1 MQEHARENGTQAF
14 SSGPVTGPWYPHAK
28 CQCNKHQDTR
38 NITLQ
43 ALSCLHSEITSTRL
57 SFRVIHTSV
66 AVSRMPMRRFL
77 SLGVA
82 HARSEPGTSYFAHN
96 RKPDSIHDEDD
107 EEGAVVVVTAVEH
120 PKLLGLGPEST
131 RPELLLPESH
141 KPTSQSRTAH
151 RECIGP

>member
-66 AVSRMPMRRFL
+66 AGWFL
-77 SLGVA
+77 FDFAEQMTDRV
-82 HARSEPGTSYFAHN
+82 RSEQDAHEEVLEPGS
-96 RKPDSIHDEDD
+96 
-107 EEGAVVVVTAVEH
+107 
-120 PKLLGLGPEST
+120 ST
-131 RPELLLPESH
+131 R
-141 KPTSQSRTAH
+141 
-151 RECIGP
+151 